1 MIAGE
6 NKERFEV
13 KGFPSIVTA
22 LLAAL
27 GFLAPCAPGLAA
39 DHVQF
44 FVPAV
49 GPMVL
54 RFVAIDPAHGD
65 IDQHHLLQE
74 LVAALQARSNFQLT
88 TAGITT
94 AELSGLRTHLS
105 EDDSRIVF
113 EYVHLARNKAGDEW
127 GETLTI
133 PISYQIQKA
142 HALYL
147 IRLEP
152 SRVADVSKR
161 RTPGIAFLTVPK
173 LGSIPQL
180 IDDFAAVIGNAETL
194 ELHQNYLLL
203 GETDSVMLP
212 ERCID
217 KLDFALGRY
226 AYGKNEERTFDPKL
240 EDVFLFR
247 TAHESFPLKVVAVN
261 DRGHSKVFYEARL
274 PFELRADG
282 TVQGYDL
289 EAAVKSALKRMLQ
302 DPLPQESYGDSAGIH
317 DDVIISERR

>member
-1 MIAGE
+1 M
-6 NKERFEV
+6 
-13 KGFPSIVTA
+13 KGFPSTLTA

-27 GFLAPCAPGLAA
+27 GFLAPCAPGHAA

-49 GPMVL
+49 GPMIL
-54 RFVAIDPAHGD
+54 RFAAIDPAHGD
-65 IDQHHLLQE
+65 IDQHRLLQE
-74 LVAALQARSNFQLT
+74 VVAGLQARSNFQLT
-88 TAGITT
+88 TAGVTT
-94 AELSGLRTHLS
+94 TELSGLRTHLA
-105 EDDSRIVF
+105 ENESRIVF
-113 EYVHLARNKAGDEW
+113 EYVHVARNKAGEEW

-133 PISYQIQKA
+133 PVSYQVQKA

-161 RTPGIAFLTVPK
+161 RTPGIVFLTVPR

-180 IDDFAAVIGNAETL
+180 IDDFAAIIGNAETL
-194 ELHQNYLLL
+194 ELQQSYLLL
-203 GETDSVMLP
+203 GETNSVLLP

-282 TVQGYDL
+282 TVRGYDL
-289 EAAVKSALKRMLQ
+289 EDAVKSALKKMLQ
-302 DPLPQESYGDSAGIH
+302 DPAGPETYGDSSGIH